1 MSYGFDLRF
10 GTFRTCL
17 RNLTLKMWT
26 TVNSLQFFCGVFFSM
41 SIKRLNAKFYN
52 EFKNLHFSQV
62 YFVISRDISNFTDRA
77 PRL

>member
-1 MSYGFDLRF
+1 MSCGFDLRF

-17 RNLTLKMWT
+17 RNFTLKLWK

-41 SIKRLNAKFYN
+41 PIKRLNVKFYN
-52 EFKNLHFSQV
+52 EFKNLRFSQV
-62 YFVISRDISNFTDRA
+62 YFVISRDILNFTDRA